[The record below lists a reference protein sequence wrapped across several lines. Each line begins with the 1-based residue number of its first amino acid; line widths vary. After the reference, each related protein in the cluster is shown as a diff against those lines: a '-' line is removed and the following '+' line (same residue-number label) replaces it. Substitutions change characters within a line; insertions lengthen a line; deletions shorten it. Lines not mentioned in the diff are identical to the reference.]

1 MQIYQ
6 SSTMALIA
14 KDSSQF
20 ISLNLGINQIGS
32 KGCQFLSQ
40 AHWLNLQNLSSN
52 TISSEAVKYLC
63 KSNWP

>member
-14 KDSSQF
+14 KDSSQS

-32 KGCQFLSQ
+32 KGCHFLSQ
-40 AHWLNLQNLSSN
+40 ADWQNLQN
-52 TISSEAVKYLC
+52 I
-63 KSNWP
+63 

>member
-1 MQIYQ
+1 MKDANI
-6 SSTMALIA
+6 SVKHNGLIA

-40 AHWLNLQNLSSN
+40 AHWQNLQIL
-52 TISSEAVKYLC
+52 
-63 KSNWP
+63 